1 MRCLEGHPCPAPYNA
16 LLNFIK
22 IGPPTEY
29 SQASLK
35 DHTLERP
42 RAPFQGLQGTTFDY
56 LLTMFLRNLITSQIR
71 RTAVCE
77 SQITALAL
85 YALACRR
92 SSLHRSLPF
101 SQHRGHI
108 ELLHACR
115 HRYRLLLKDER
126 ARLRSCVNRIALLQ
140 TALTTRSQFPSA
152 RLFLSATDLRLVCRQ
167 RAHEVLQCLQC
178 PEVPHASLAKEAD
191 PALMRNFRTLCMYL
205 ENIKK

>member
-1 MRCLEGHPCPAPYNA
+1 MPAD
-16 LLNFIK
+16 ID
-22 IGPPTEY
+22 TV
-29 SQASLK
+29 
-35 DHTLERP
+35 
-42 RAPFQGLQGTTFDY
+42 LQT
-56 LLTMFLRNLITSQIR
+56 
-71 RTAVCE
+71 
-77 SQITALAL
+77 
-85 YALACRR
+85 
-92 SSLHRSLPF
+92 
-101 SQHRGHI
+101 
-108 ELLHACR
+108 
-115 HRYRLLLKDER
+115 LLKDER